1 MIPNNTDHFALKN
14 FEGPL
19 EFLLSLIHKEEINI
33 YDVSIQT
40 LTRQFL
46 EKIHSWEAES
56 LDKGAEFVGK
66 AAYLVWL
73 KSKTL
78 LPVQEEEKNEAIPEE
93 DPHFEIIHHLLDYCR
108 FKQAAKQMAVLE
120 EKQQG
125 HYYRGLGS
133 NKWKKPLGLDEISL
147 EELSAIFS
155 EIMQRTKHKVGRI
168 EEEDWKMSDKI
179 KIIRRSLEMHPFLLF
194 ESLFSTASSRLEL
207 VVIFLAVLELMKL
220 GNASVGRDPASQQ
233 LMIYAKED
241 E

>member
-1 MIPNNTDHFALKN
+1 MISKNHDHFALKN

-19 EFLLSLIHKEEINI
+19 EFLLSLIQKEEINI

-40 LTRQFL
+40 LTQQFL
-46 EKIHSWEAES
+46 ERIHAWEAES
-56 LDKGAEFVGK
+56 LDKGAEFVGS

-78 LPVQEEEKNEAIPEE
+78 LPAQEQEKEEVIPEE

-108 FKQAAKQMAVLE
+108 FKQAAKQMAIQE

-125 HYYRGLGS
+125 CYFRGLS
-133 NKWKKPLGLDEISL
+133 SSKWKRPLGLDAISL
-147 EELSAIFS
+147 DELSAVFG
-155 EIMQRTKHKVGRI
+155 EIMLRTKHLIGRI
-168 EEEDWKMSDKI
+168 EEEDWKTSDKI

-207 VVIFLAVLELMKL
+207 VVIFLAILELMKL
-220 GNASVGRDPASQQ
+220 GSASVSRDPASQQ